1 MDQFDKAFKN
11 INQCENEVGS
21 TNILILGTATNSID
35 AIRASLEVHGHTVTQ
50 TNSVTS
56 YEELSC
62 DVTYDV
68 LFVSVDTDTISTE
81 EVFESVSLIHPG
93 AIVIGYSEEP
103 SHNTV
108 IQFIR
113 EGGSDFLCVPS
124 DLNVTGERVQTLLKK
139 QVLQEESKEQTTRAL
154 RLCDK
159 INDERHRV
167 EEENDVLNTELAN
180 AHCST
185 KKKMQ
190 QVAIGAEFQTLVSQE
205 LDVESMLRTALGYM
219 LTRIG
224 SMNAAVY
231 LREGAIDWG
240 IGAYINYD
248 RQPEQFQSLI
258 DELGPAV
265 CPIISGEEAIKHT
278 PSGESFANSMGLDIV
293 DFSGSEVVTYGCY
306 SGDRCMAVVVLFRD
320 ESRSFNKEAID
331 TIETIRTI
339 FGYQL
344 GTILK
349 IHRRAESQWP
359 SESIDDDD
367 WSIGK
372 AA

>member
-1 MDQFDKAFKN
+1 
-11 INQCENEVGS
+11 
-21 TNILILGTATNSID
+21 
-35 AIRASLEVHGHTVTQ
+35 
-50 TNSVTS
+50 
-56 YEELSC
+56 
-62 DVTYDV
+62 
-68 LFVSVDTDTISTE
+68 
-81 EVFESVSLIHPG
+81 
-93 AIVIGYSEEP
+93 
-103 SHNTV
+103 
-108 IQFIR
+108 
-113 EGGSDFLCVPS
+113 
-124 DLNVTGERVQTLLKK
+124 
-139 QVLQEESKEQTTRAL
+139 
-154 RLCDK
+154 
-159 INDERHRV
+159 
-167 EEENDVLNTELAN
+167 
-180 AHCST
+180 
-185 KKKMQ
+185 MQ

-219 LTRIG
+219 LTRVG

-231 LREGAIDWG
+231 LREGTVDWG

-265 CPIISGEEAIKHT
+265 CPIISSEETIKHFT
-278 PSGESFANSMGLDIV
+278 NGESYANTMGIEPV

-320 ESRSFNKEAID
+320 ESRTFNTEAID
-331 TIETIRTI
+331 TLETIRAI
-339 FGYQL
+339 FGQQL

>member
-1 MDQFDKAFKN
+1 MDQFDKAYIKINECKN
-11 INQCENEVGS
+11 KVVPA
-21 TNILILGTATNSID
+21 NILVLGTTPHTID

-62 DVTYDV
+62 DDSFDIV
-68 LFVSVDTDTISTE
+68 FVSVDCDNLSTND
-81 EVFESVSLIHPG
+81 VFESASLLNRS

-103 SHNTV
+103 NHSKA

-113 EGGSDFLCVPS
+113 DGGSDFFCVPS
-124 DLNVTGERVQTLLKK
+124 DLDVIGERVHTLLKEQLSK
-139 QVLQEESKEQTTRAL
+139 EDSKEQTTRAML
-154 RLCDK
+154 LCDK
-159 INDERHRV
+159 INNERHRV
-167 EEENDVLNTELAN
+167 EEENDALNNELAN
-180 AHCST
+180 AHCDT

-265 CPIISGEEAIKHT
+265 CPVISGEKDIKYT
-278 PSGESFANSMGLDIV
+278 PSGESFANTMDLEAV
-293 DFSGSEVVTYGCY
+293 DFSGSGVVSYGCH

-320 ESRSFNKEAID
+320 DARAFDAEALD

-339 FGYQL
+339 FGHQL

-359 SESIDDDD
+359 SESVDDDD
-367 WSIGK
+367 WSIGR

>member
-1 MDQFDKAFKN
+1 MDQFDKARKN
-11 INQCENEVGS
+11 ISQQKNEAGPA
-21 TNILILGTATNSID
+21 NILILGTTPHTID
-35 AIRASLEVHGHTVTQ
+35 AIRASLEVHGHSVTQ

-62 DVTYDV
+62 DATYDV
-68 LFVSVDTDTISTE
+68 IFVASDNDQLPTKD
-81 EVFESVSLIHPG
+81 VFESVSLLHPT
-93 AIVIGYSEEP
+93 AIVIGYSEQP
-103 SHNTV
+103 NHNSV

-113 EGGSDFLCVPS
+113 DGGADFFCVPS
-124 DLNVTGERVQTLLKK
+124 DLNAIGERVQNLLVK
-139 QVLQEESKEQTTRAL
+139 QIEKENSQEQTTRAL
-154 RLCDK
+154 HLCDK
-159 INDERHRV
+159 INEERHRV
-167 EEENDVLNTELAN
+167 EEENDALNNELAN
-180 AHCST
+180 THCNT

-219 LTRIG
+219 LTRVG

-231 LREGAIDWG
+231 LREGTVDWG

-265 CPIISGEEAIKHT
+265 CPIISSEETIKHFT
-278 PSGESFANSMGLDIV
+278 NGESYANTMGIEPV

-320 ESRSFNKEAID
+320 ESRTFNTEAID
-331 TIETIRTI
+331 TLETIRAI
-339 FGYQL
+339 FGQQL